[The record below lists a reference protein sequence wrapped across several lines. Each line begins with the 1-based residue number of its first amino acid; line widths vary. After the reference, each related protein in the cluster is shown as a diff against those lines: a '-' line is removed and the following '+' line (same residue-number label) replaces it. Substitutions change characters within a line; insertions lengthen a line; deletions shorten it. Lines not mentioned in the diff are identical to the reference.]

1 MASYHYDK
9 ITERDMDMLILD
21 EFCSNQTFANLFLIE
36 VGLENS
42 TIIEA
47 YHSLTDIAFGES
59 DITLIV
65 LKDGKRSAILI
76 ENKITAIA
84 MDMQAERYHRRGE
97 KLVQAGQA
105 EAYSVFIT
113 APQKYLSTNAEAQ
126 YYPNKVTYESLLE
139 IYAETHDEHSLNCYA
154 IIDKAL
160 DEQRQ
165 GYNPV
170 EHVAVTEFWQEYYA
184 FKRKYYPHL
193 LLNEVSGPRGENASW
208 PDFKTNGR
216 KLRVVHKSDR
226 GFIDLQLPN
235 LGKQTKEV
243 RRLLADHL
251 DNDMTVENANR
262 SAAIRISVT
271 PIDFKKPFSDY
282 DVEMH
287 QCLQAIDRLSRLAE
301 KIDSQDLLKDLA

>member
-1 MASYHYDK
+1 MAIYNYDK
-9 ITERDMDMLILD
+9 ITERDMDMLIMD
-21 EFCSNQTFANLFLIE
+21 EFCSNQTCANLFLTKI
-36 VGLENS
+36 GLENAVV
-42 TIIEA
+42 IEA
-47 YHSLTDIAFGES
+47 YHSLTDISFGES
-59 DITLIV
+59 DITFIV
-65 LKDGKRSAILI
+65 LKNGKRSAILI
-76 ENKITAIA
+76 ENKITAMA
-84 MDMQAERYHRRGE
+84 MEMQAERYHRRGE
-97 KLVQAGQA
+97 KIVQAGKA

-113 APQKYLSTNAEAQ
+113 APQKYLSINEEAQ
-126 YYPNKVTYESLLE
+126 YYPNRVAYESLLE
-139 IYAETHDEHSLNCYA
+139 IYAEKRDEHSLNCYA

-165 GYNPV
+165 GYTPV

-208 PDFKTNGR
+208 PDFRTNGR

-235 LGKQTKEV
+235 MGGQTKEV
-243 RRLLADHL
+243 RNLLADHL
-251 DNDMTVENANR
+251 DNDMTVEKANR
-262 SAAIRISVT
+262 SAAIRISVR

-282 DVEMH
+282 DVDMH

-301 KIDSQDLLKDLA
+301 KIDSQDLLINIT